1 MCIII
6 IQVLQLRV
14 TTVRMQVK
22 GLGKLGYAKG
32 NVKEEEHTIRYHQPT
47 LWRKIFL
54 KFW

>member
-6 IQVLQLRV
+6 IQVQ
-14 TTVRMQVK
+14 QPSDNSHAGE

-32 NVKEEEHTIRYHQPT
+32 NIKEEEHTIRYHQPT
-47 LWRKIFL
+47 YNGRFS